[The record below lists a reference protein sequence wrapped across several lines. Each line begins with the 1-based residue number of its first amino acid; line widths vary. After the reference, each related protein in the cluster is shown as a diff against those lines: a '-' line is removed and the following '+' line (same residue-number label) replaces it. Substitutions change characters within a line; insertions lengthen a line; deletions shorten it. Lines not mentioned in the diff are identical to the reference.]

1 MIKCLSSKF
10 SPMLPRNQATPF
22 LVNFCPV
29 GRAPWPGIP
38 APSWAHLL
46 TGNHF
51 QVYRVAEDVLL
62 QSAPV
67 FSTVIDCGFKRV
79 VGPDLAPER
88 APIVEPLG
96 RIVPRVVGPFALQ
109 CHTVFLE
116 HLDPW
121 GLKFHHSL
129 REIR

>member
-1 MIKCLSSKF
+1 MAPQDDGF
-10 SPMLPRNQATPF
+10 PF
-22 LVNFCPV
+22 LKHQLRGLEQQPV
-29 GRAPWPGIP
+29 
-38 APSWAHLL
+38 
-46 TGNHF
+46 GNHF
-51 QVYRVAEDVLL
+51 QLYRVAEDVLL
-62 QSAPV
+62 HSALV

-79 VGPDLAPER
+79 FGPDLAPER

-121 GLKFHHSL
+121 GLKFHHGL
-129 REIR
+129 REIRMCPSNKI